1 MSATAGQ
8 GANLPLIEQVQIG
21 MEVHDSAG
29 EHIGKLTY
37 YRIGDPLA
45 IEIEPMTDRPVGEQ
59 FAVAMGGHREPNV
72 PPPLVKR
79 FLMAGYIK
87 VDDKRRLKRDHH
99 YYALAD
105 QIASVEGDVVKLT
118 LAIDEL
124 ITPYE

>member
-1 MSATAGQ
+1 MSATEGQ
-8 GANLPLIEQVQIG
+8 GVNPPLIEQVRVG

-37 YRIGDPLA
+37 YRIGDPSA
-45 IEIEPMTDRPVGEQ
+45 IDIEPMTDRPVGEQ

-72 PPPLVKR
+72 PPPLLKR
-79 FLMAGYIK
+79 FLMTGYLK

-105 QIASVEGDVVKLT
+105 QIASVEDDAIRLT
-118 LAIDEL
+118 IAINEL